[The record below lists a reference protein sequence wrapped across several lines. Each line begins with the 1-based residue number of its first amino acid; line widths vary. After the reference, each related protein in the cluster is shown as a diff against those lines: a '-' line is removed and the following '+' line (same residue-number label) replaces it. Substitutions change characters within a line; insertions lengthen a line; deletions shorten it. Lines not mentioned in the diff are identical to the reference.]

1 VDIMDAS
8 PENVTLDRLT
18 TCPICFEEKPDV
30 CQLVHSDPQG
40 DVSSHKM
47 CADCL
52 ARCPECPWCRDVM
65 IKDELVCFLQDFVSA
80 FDCSA
85 SANAHTASSMD
96 DLRDERAEFLQR
108 WEIFELQYEGNPR
121 VVRSVAR
128 LLLEDA
134 SFSQLLELALTE
146 KKDWLFETAGIIF
159 RLHGMSKDGELPE
172 VDAHCHSV
180 LAKAVQQI
188 LKPFEE
194 MRPDLN
200 GTFYGALYMQAVV
213 PFLSAQ
219 RACGA
224 PSPTLKATVERVAS
238 AMVARYRVSA
248 WKARFKA
255 GALENMHE
263 QLLQQIQISV
273 WGSQREDP
281 VWNLFYEPRLPES
294 VPLQPLVSAPAGSR
308 APSKR
313 FPCICCRRRNASAS
327 E

>member
-1 VDIMDAS
+1 
-8 PENVTLDRLT
+8 
-18 TCPICFEEKPDV
+18 
-30 CQLVHSDPQG
+30 
-40 DVSSHKM
+40 
-47 CADCL
+47 
-52 ARCPECPWCRDVM
+52 M

-85 SANAHTASSMD
+85 SANAQTASSMN

-108 WEIFELQYEGNPR
+108 WEVFELQYEGNPR
-121 VVRSVAR
+121 VVRSVAK

-146 KKDWLFETAGIIF
+146 KKDWLFESAGIIF

-172 VDAHCHSV
+172 VDEHHHLV

-219 RACGA
+219 RASGA
-224 PSPTLKATVERVAS
+224 PSPTLKYTVERVAS

-248 WKARFKA
+248 WKTRFKA

-273 WGSQREDP
+273 WGSQKEDP
-281 VWNLFYEPRLPES
+281 VWNLFYEPLTQES
-294 VPLQPLVSAPAGSR
+294 MPLQPR
-308 APSKR
+308 ANGTLGHRPSSPR
-313 FPCICCRRRNASAS
+313 FPCHCCRRRPHRR
-327 E
+327 